1 MPSYQLNHCDGYASL
16 FNCMTVVRPFSKT
29 LTSGFGLDN
38 ICLAWPALVQ
48 LLVFIYS
55 GTQ

>member
-1 MPSYQLNHCDGYASL
+1 MIVALPGLFSYL
-16 FNCMTVVRPFSKT
+16 F
-29 LTSGFGLDN
+29 LTSGFGLDD
-38 ICLAWPALVQ
+38 ISLAWPAVIQ